1 MSTTGVGRGIS
12 PFYCNKDFAE
22 QKTERERALE
32 GELRNPLRPYV
43 IERDA

>member
-1 MSTTGVGRGIS
+1 MTGGELA
-12 PFYCNKDFAE
+12 PFIEQGFAE
-22 QKTERERALE
+22 RSGAKTERERALE